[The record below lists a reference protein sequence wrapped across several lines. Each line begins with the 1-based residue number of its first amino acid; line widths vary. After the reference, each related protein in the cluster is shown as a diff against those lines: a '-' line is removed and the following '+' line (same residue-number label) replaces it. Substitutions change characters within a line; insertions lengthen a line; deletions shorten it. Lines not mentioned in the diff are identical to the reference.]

1 MPAQKVYDNVVNV
14 YLDIDGVL
22 LASEKQPALHV
33 HDFVEHLVSNHDVY
47 WLTTHCRTADDYPH
61 QPLYVLRSLEP
72 ETLTL
77 LKQVKAT
84 QWDTLKTE
92 AIDFSQ
98 PFRWYDDDVFEE
110 ERAVLRQKGLLSSWV
125 EIDLS
130 KNPNQLVDL
139 IAS

>member
-1 MPAQKVYDNVVNV
+1 MNT

-33 HDFVEHLVSNHDVY
+33 HDFVEHLVNHYPVY

-61 QPLYVLRSLEP
+61 QPLYVLRCLEP

-77 LKQVKAT
+77 LKQVRPT

-92 AIDFSQ
+92 AIDFTQ
-98 PFRWYDDDVFEE
+98 PFRWYDDDVFEAE
-110 ERAVLRQKGLLSSWV
+110 LAILQQKNALDSWV
-125 EIDLS
+125 KIDLAQD
-130 KNPNQLVDL
+130 PNHLARIVQAGV
-139 IAS
+139 

>member
-1 MPAQKVYDNVVNV
+1 MNI

-33 HDFVEHLVSNHDVY
+33 HDFVEHMIGSHDVF
-47 WLTTHCRTADDYPH
+47 WCTTHCRVAEDFPQ

-77 LKQVKAT
+77 LKQVKPT
-84 QWDTLKTE
+84 YWDTLKTE

-98 PFRWYDDDVFEE
+98 PFKWFDDDCYEAE
-110 ERAVLRQKGLLSSWV
+110 KDVLRQHNTLNSWIKV
-125 EIDLS
+125 DLASNPSQLS
-130 KNPNQLVDL
+130 KLLD
-139 IAS
+139 A